1 MRTGRGVA
9 SDDVR
14 ARRHPEEA
22 DEADLRLCR
31 PIGEGGGNRTW
42 LISRADRES

>member
-31 PIGEGGGNRTW
+31 PIGEGGGTG
-42 LISRADRES
+42 LG